1 MSEVFFQHKLKKQGQ
16 DFIDANF
23 MQIGIKFLEQGGEG
37 KRRGLGPRNDV
48 LTTCKVV
55 TLRDGQR
62 IITAFFPQ

>member
-1 MSEVFFQHKLKKQGQ
+1 MSEVFFQHKLKKQRQ

-23 MQIGIKFLEQGGEG
+23 MQIGIKFLEQAGGGE
-37 KRRGLGPRNDV
+37 RRGPGPRNDV